1 MLTRTSQYKDDLLN
15 SETGEKRSPRQKDIC
30 EKDIFVRFFTGLV
43 FSISSAA
50 ILTAEASASPKMP
63 FVGST
68 TVTQSA
74 HGDGYGLRAI
84 DLGLPAGTPVIA
96 PDDVVVVS
104 TCNAG
109 NNHRAIK
116 LRSNTALYA
125 LIHVTT
131 PNVSVGKTYRQ
142 GELIG
147 TVASDTPWND
157 CAQSKGVHLH
167 FAVSTNAPVVDGVNL
182 LTVPYRTLIRSSNI
196 RQDGLL
202 DPRVFNAQQYLSFY
216 SDLQKAF
223 GSQNYQAATTH
234 WLTYGI
240 REGRKGSLVLDPRF
254 YLNNYQDLQKAFG
267 ANNYEAAI
275 NHWLTYGIRE
285 GRASSPVFDVRFYL
299 GAYQDLQK
307 AFGAN
312 NYEAAIVHWLV
323 YGIPEGRKSSPVFD
337 IRFYLGTYQDLQKA
351 FGATNYEAA
360 IIHWLTYGSREGRR
374 ALP

>member
-1 MLTRTSQYKDDLLN
+1 MLTRTSQDNDDLLN
-15 SETGEKRSPRQKDIC
+15 SETGEKRSLRQKDIC
-30 EKDIFVRFFTGLV
+30 AKDIFVGFLTGLGL
-43 FSISSAA
+43 SISSAS
-50 ILTAEASASPKMP
+50 ILIADASASPKMP

-74 HGDGYGLRAI
+74 HGDGYGLTAI
-84 DLGLPAGTPVIA
+84 DLGLPAGTQVIA

-116 LRSNTALYA
+116 LRSNTAMYS
-125 LIHVTT
+125 LIHVNT
-131 PNVSVGKTYRQ
+131 VSVAKAYRQ

-167 FAVSTNAPVVDGVNL
+167 FGVSTNAPVVDGVNL
-182 LTVPYRTLIRSSNI
+182 LTVPYRTLIRSSNV

-202 DPRVFNAQQYLSFY
+202 DPRVFNAQHYLALY
-216 SDLQKAF
+216 PDLQKAF

-240 REGRKGSLVLDPRF
+240 REGRRGSLVLDPKF
-254 YLNNYQDLQKAFG
+254 YLSN
-267 ANNYEAAI
+267 
-275 NHWLTYGIRE
+275 
-285 GRASSPVFDVRFYL
+285 
-299 GAYQDLQK
+299 
-307 AFGAN
+307 
-312 NYEAAIVHWLV
+312 
-323 YGIPEGRKSSPVFD
+323 
-337 IRFYLGTYQDLQKA
+337 YQDLQKA

-360 IIHWLTYGSREGRR
+360 IIHWLTYGIREGRR